1 MPVIQREI
9 SLECGARQ
17 LMKARDAV
25 NALSGVIGA
34 EVVTGRSAIRVWQD
48 EGVTSEA
55 LGAALRGS
63 GAKGFHIR

>member
-1 MPVIQREI
+1 MIEREI

-34 EVVTGRSAIRVWQD
+34 EVVAGRSAIRVWQGD
-48 EGVTSEA
+48 ELSEQS
-55 LGAALRGS
+55 LGAAVRGS
-63 GAKGFHIR
+63 GVKAFHIR

>member
-34 EVVTGRSAIRVWQD
+34 EVVTGRSAIRVWQGD
-48 EGVTSEA
+48 ELAESTLAAAVRSA
-55 LGAALRGS
+55 GAS
-63 GAKGFHIR
+63 SFHIH